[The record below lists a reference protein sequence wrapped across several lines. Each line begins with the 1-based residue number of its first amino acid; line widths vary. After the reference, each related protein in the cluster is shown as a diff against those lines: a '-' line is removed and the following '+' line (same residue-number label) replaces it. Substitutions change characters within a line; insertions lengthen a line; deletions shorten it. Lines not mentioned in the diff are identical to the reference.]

1 MTEVLKMRVTDWID
15 QAKRTIS
22 SAEHSMSGGYYE
34 DACFLSHHAAMLGV
48 TGLLTAR
55 GVTSTGSSVCFLLG
69 KVETATKQLLHKAR
83 LLDTFYVP
91 SRYPYCFEKGAPKDY
106 FDEETA
112 KEAIESAKAVMGFVE
127 TELG

>member
-1 MTEVLKMRVTDWID
+1 MRVTDWIN
-15 QAKRTIS
+15 QAKRTVA
-22 SAEHSMSGGYYE
+22 SAEHSKSGGFYE

-48 TGLLTAR
+48 TGLLTRKGITA
-55 GVTSTGSSVCFLLG
+55 TGSSVYFLLSR
-69 KVETATKQLLHKAR
+69 VETATKQLLHKAR
-83 LLDTFYVP
+83 LLDTFFVP

-112 KEAIESAKAVMGFVE
+112 KEAIDSAKAILGFVE